1 MQALP
6 TNDKPLAHLL
16 HVPSAFSHVGRQV
29 AQNVVGSHP
38 FLHLQPFNLVTQV
51 PRAVHTSGTPP
62 HELQDVAWMR
72 GAILPGLH
80 SSQVAAPGASENRPT
95 KQA

>member
-6 TNDKPLAHLL
+6 DSDKPLAHLL
-16 HVPSAFSHVGRQV
+16 HVPSVLSHVDLQV
-29 AQNVVGSHP
+29 AQNVVGFHP
-38 FLHLQPFNLVTQV
+38 FLHLQPFNTVTQV

-62 HELQDVAWMR
+62 HKLQDVAWSL

-80 SSQVAAPGASENRPT
+80 CSQVAAPGASENWPT